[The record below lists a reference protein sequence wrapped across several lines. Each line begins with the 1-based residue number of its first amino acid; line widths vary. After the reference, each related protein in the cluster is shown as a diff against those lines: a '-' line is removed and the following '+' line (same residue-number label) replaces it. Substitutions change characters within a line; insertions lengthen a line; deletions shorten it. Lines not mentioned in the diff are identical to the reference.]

1 MTTKQEWTQA
11 VEALSERTGAT
22 VETCEAVLADIQP
35 AGTQTER
42 EAMLKAFAEHA
53 GISTELAE
61 QVLSDVSD
69 IQPPVVSHSPVKGLG
84 EAERASILARLR
96 KDVAKGATGTVKLV
110 ELREY
115 SALPPNVALR
125 EREAGNE

>member
-11 VEALSERTGAT
+11 VETLSERTGAPI
-22 VETCEAVLADIQP
+22 ELCEQVLADIQP
-35 AGTQTER
+35 AGTLTR
-42 EAMLKAFAEHA
+42 ESMIKAFAERA
-53 GISTELAE
+53 GVSTELAE

-84 EAERASILARLR
+84 EAERASILAQLR
-96 KDVAKGATGTVKLV
+96 KDVAKATTGIVELV

-125 EREAGNE
+125 EAGNE